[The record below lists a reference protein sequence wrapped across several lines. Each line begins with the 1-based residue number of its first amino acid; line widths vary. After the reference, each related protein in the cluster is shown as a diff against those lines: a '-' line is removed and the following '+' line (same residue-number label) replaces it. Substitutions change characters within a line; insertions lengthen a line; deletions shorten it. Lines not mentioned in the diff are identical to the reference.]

1 MVKHTVAI
9 CRHFVGL
16 ALKRLSF
23 LDTLKSARSNA
34 KHENVSNE
42 VKSLFIPIQD
52 IVDYTLY
59 KIYVVKWVKVNF

>member
-1 MVKHTVAI
+1 MVKHTVSV

-16 ALKRLSF
+16 ALKWLSF

-34 KHENVSNE
+34 KHENVSE
-42 VKSLFIPIQD
+42 VKSLFITIQD
-52 IVDYTLY
+52 IADYTLY

>member
-1 MVKHTVAI
+1 MVKHTVSV

-16 ALKRLSF
+16 ALKWLSF

-52 IVDYTLY
+52 IADYTLY
-59 KIYVVKWVKVNF
+59 KIYVVK